1 MTKQTI
7 EDALTRSNP
16 WTTPEE
22 PGLRAELSAFVTQ
35 SRVAASADRK
45 RKLRRQLWLV
55 PIAGAGVL
63 ALTAG
68 AIVADNL
75 LHADLPITI
84 EYTTDTG
91 VEVACT
97 VQIEGG
103 SLFAP
108 QSDRVIEYFRTHD
121 FTGIGQRVY
130 DYALVM
136 AGDREPD
143 PSVFPES
150 SIAVPEGEGYSDRG
164 AFMFSLTSF
173 ILTDPQ
179 IALDINGSGGAWYTS
194 DCTGQLH

>member
-22 PGLRAELSAFVTQ
+22 PGLRAELSALVTQ

-45 RKLRRQLWLV
+45 RKLRRQLWLI
-55 PIAGAGVL
+55 PIAGAGAL

-75 LHADLPITI
+75 LHADLPIAI

-91 VEVACT
+91 VDVACT

-108 QSDRVIEYFRTHD
+108 QSDRVIEYFGTHD

-150 SIAVPEGEGYSDRG
+150 SVVVPEGEGDSDRG

-173 ILTDPQ
+173 ILTDSQ